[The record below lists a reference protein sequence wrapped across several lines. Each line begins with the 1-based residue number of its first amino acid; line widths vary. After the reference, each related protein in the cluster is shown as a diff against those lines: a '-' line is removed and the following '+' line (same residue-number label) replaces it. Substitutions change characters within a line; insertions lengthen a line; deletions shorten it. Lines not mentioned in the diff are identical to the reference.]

1 MVSNPSHAEKLILVI
16 DDDDDLRELYKDL
29 LASRGFRCASA
40 RNGEDGLQQMRA
52 LRPDAVLLDMM
63 MPDCDGL
70 EFLSRLPTEV
80 PFPLPPVVANSGF
93 DLLEKEALGRG
104 ASVFLRKPVELHE
117 LVAVL
122 RNLIAG
128 EPPPLEALA
137 RGVDLTQAARQR
149 ARVRR
154 KELWEQLDR
163 RDPELQARL
172 DSLVLRLAGYFASA
186 TALITLAKD
195 AQIFVLA
202 SSGGDIA
209 SGNIMSRE
217 ASFHN
222 DVVEGGSSLI
232 LGDAAA
238 HACFATHPGAQSGV
252 RFFACAPLTG
262 NDGIPIGTLSLQDRQ
277 PRVFQAEDLLI
288 LEHMARGVARRIE
301 ARAGVG
307 MVGPYPFDEPGV
319 FSREAL
325 LVLLGAELRRTARR
339 GGVVDLAL
347 VTLETDEPALVR
359 RGALAAYGSLG
370 GERLAVAT
378 FGAGVLALLR
388 GAGDAQ
394 AVEQRI
400 GQALADLLAAGVV
413 VGGTGRV
420 TYSLSNSAALGATEV
435 AQLADEARMRSVTL
449 GAGVEHVMLSN
460 R

>member
-1 MVSNPSHAEKLILVI
+1 MSNPSLAEKLILVI
-16 DDDDDLRELYKDL
+16 DDDADLRDWYQDL
-29 LASRGFRCASA
+29 LTSRGFRFASA
-40 RNGEDGLQQMRA
+40 CNGEVGLQKVRE

-70 EFLSRLPTEV
+70 EFLSRLSTEV
-80 PFPLPPVVANSGF
+80 PPPLPPVVANSGF
-93 DLLEKEALGRG
+93 DLLEKEALARG
-104 ASVFLRKPVELHE
+104 AAVFLKKPVDLPE

-128 EPPPLEALA
+128 EPPQPEALT
-137 RGVDLTQAARQR
+137 RSVDLTQAARQR

-154 KELWEQLDR
+154 EELWELLDR
-163 RDPELQARL
+163 TDPELQARL
-172 DSLVLRLAGYFASA
+172 DSLVLRLADYFASA
-186 TALITLAKD
+186 TALITLVKD
-195 AQIFVLA
+195 GQIFVLA

-209 SGNIMSRE
+209 SGSIMSRE
-217 ASFHN
+217 ASFHT

-238 HACFATHPGAQSGV
+238 HACFSAHPGARSGV

-307 MVGPYPFDEPGV
+307 MIGPYPFDEPGV
-319 FSREAL
+319 FSRETF

-347 VTLETDEPALVR
+347 VVLETDEPALVR
-359 RGALAAYGSLG
+359 RCALAAYGNLG

-394 AVEQRI
+394 AVEQRM
-400 GQALADLLAAGVV
+400 GQALADILSAGVMV
-413 VGGTGRV
+413 RGTGRV
-420 TYSLSNSAALGATEV
+420 TYSLANSAALGATEV
-435 AQLADEARMRSVTL
+435 AQLADEARMRSVAR
-449 GAGVEHVMLSN
+449 GAGVEHVMLGN